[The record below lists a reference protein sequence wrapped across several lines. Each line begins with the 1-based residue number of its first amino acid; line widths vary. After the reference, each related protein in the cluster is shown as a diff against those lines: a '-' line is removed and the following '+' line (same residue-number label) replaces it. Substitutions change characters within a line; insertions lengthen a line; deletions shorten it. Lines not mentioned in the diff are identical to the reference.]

1 MKYTY
6 LASPYT
12 HPDPEIR
19 TLRFKEASRAAARL
33 MAEGEVVFCPI
44 AHSHPIDIEFPAPQS
59 GEFWKKQDAPFLAG
73 ASKMKVLM
81 IPGWRESPGVTA
93 EIQFATDNG
102 IPVEYI
108 K

>member
-1 MKYTY
+1 MSYTY

-12 HPDPEIR
+12 HPDETVR
-19 TLRFKEASRAAARL
+19 RLRFEEACAAAARL

-44 AHSHPIDIEFPAPQS
+44 AHSHPIDILFPKPES

-73 ASKMKVLM
+73 ASKVKVLM
-81 IPGWRESPGVTA
+81 LPGWAASPGVA
-93 EIQFATDNG
+93 NEIAYARTHN